1 MTTSEGVQ
9 VKRKQSSLA
18 KTATENTSSSSLPTS
33 LTKRPRSDSV
43 DSRTSSWFQRLYP
56 SNASATNLT
65 NGNAPANDDTVTMTE
80 SQNDNNQNKDM
91 HNTSTPVATGNGDDD
106 DDNNST
112 KSSQQQQPSSGIW
125 SWFGYSNASAESKLQ
140 DVSSSSSSP
149 KEDNKQSTD
158 IEQVKQEPVP
168 VKSTSWRSFFWSSS
182 DQRDSVVVEKNGT
195 EGEASSSPSS
205 TPSSPGT
212 KPTSRPIKKNRV
224 LPPVHATDEEIQS
237 HQNDDNA
244 SSSSLVNKAL
254 RAINAMF
261 SQYPSSSSS
270 SHSRVNARFAKFVQS
285 MQSHP
290 EDIAGKKFVIIGV
303 HGWFPTKVNDST
315 ILYDAMFC

>member
-1 MTTSEGVQ
+1 M
-9 VKRKQSSLA
+9 
-18 KTATENTSSSSLPTS
+18 
-33 LTKRPRSDSV
+33 
-43 DSRTSSWFQRLYP
+43 
-56 SNASATNLT
+56 
-65 NGNAPANDDTVTMTE
+65 
-80 SQNDNNQNKDM
+80 
-91 HNTSTPVATGNGDDD
+91 
-106 DDNNST
+106 
-112 KSSQQQQPSSGIW
+112 
-125 SWFGYSNASAESKLQ
+125 
-140 DVSSSSSSP
+140 SSSSSP

-205 TPSSPGT
+205 TPSSPKT

-303 HGWFPTKVNDST
+303 HGWFPTKVNDSI
-315 ILYDAMFC
+315 ILYDSIFC